1 MNKLNKGDIVKWD
14 VPHALGHNDENR
26 GIIMGKTMYGLS
38 DDWFRIFSF
47 SEGRETIHHTSYLIK
62 VEDEGA

>member
-1 MNKLNKGDIVKWD
+1 MKFKKGDIVKWGAWL
-14 VPHALGHNDENR
+14 ALQGPNNGHR
-26 GIIMGKTMYGLS
+26 GIVMGKSMEGLS

-47 SEGRETIHHTSYLIK
+47 SEGRETIHHISYLIK